1 MRRKSAPFDE
11 RHKYRRSLVSSE
23 QDAGT
28 VVIAASWVVMR
39 YHFGSDRHGNV
50 RSTARRG
57 RSARRVLS
65 AEARAR
71 AGRVARRSSGSGHS
85 RVGESNWAGVHEQT
99 PALLESRAKLSGI
112 FAWHHGE
119 ITVELFCQ
127 AQAFRPRQRAHGFE
141 NLANGHGPSRISHR
155 PDFVC
160 DAELGR

>member
-1 MRRKSAPFDE
+1 
-11 RHKYRRSLVSSE
+11 
-23 QDAGT
+23 
-28 VVIAASWVVMR
+28 
-39 YHFGSDRHGNV
+39 
-50 RSTARRG
+50 
-57 RSARRVLS
+57 
-65 AEARAR
+65 
-71 AGRVARRSSGSGHS
+71 VARRSSGWGHTDVS
-85 RVGESNWAGVHEQT
+85 KVTSIVSLDHCVDARFPVDAMIERRSADWAAVHEQT
-99 PALLESRAKLSGI
+99 PPLLEVRAKLSGI